1 MVSWLTLLTLA
12 ITLPIA
18 FIIWGGSIAWIFYG
32 FLVWISSVGIK
43 IVLAWQGNL
52 LLSKSGLLAKA
63 ITNGII
69 SAVSELGL
77 AALALIFIGTTNVD
91 IPDIMLY
98 AVSAGV
104 TELLVISI
112 YGMFEKREPETV
124 KKWEISAKHCFLAR
138 NLFPIERMVALIGHI
153 GSRGLVGIAII
164 KGYLW
169 PITVALIT
177 FSTTDG
183 LANYGVLK
191 NWDWFNGTILKN
203 FLLATG
209 SLALIE
215 LVLLITIILFL
226 S

>member
-1 MVSWLTLLTLA
+1 MVSWLMLLILA

-18 FIIWGGSIAWIFYG
+18 FIIWGGSIEWLFYG
-32 FLVWISSVGIK
+32 VMVWIISVGIK
-43 IVLAWQGNL
+43 IVFAWHGNL
-52 LLSKSGLLAKA
+52 LLSKSGLLTKA

-77 AALALIFIGTTNVD
+77 AALVLIFIGATNVD

-104 TELLVISI
+104 TELLIISI

-124 KKWEISAKHCFLAR
+124 KKWEISAEHCFLAR
-138 NLFPIERMVALIGHI
+138 YLFPVERLVALIGHI

-164 KGYLW
+164 KGYVW
-169 PITVALIT
+169 PVAVALIT

-191 NWDWFNGTILKN
+191 NWDWFNRTILKN
-203 FLLATG
+203 FFLATG
-209 SLALIE
+209 CLALIE
-215 LVLLITIILFL
+215 LVLLITIILYL